1 MKKKLQQVKGGFFNL
16 ILQTKDESVRA
27 VCFSPEKQT
36 ELKTLEKVKSPV
48 KIKNYQKPH
57 QDIIFINKYT
67 KITPLPIDEIDFP
80 RTEICNEDGLIP
92 NISSLQKVAGEQ
104 IVSLKGEVA
113 ELSGIKYLDTLHHGK
128 LKKQEAIVRDTTSSI
143 KVILWEDYVES
154 LELNKTYLL
163 KNLRVKVTKT
173 DRYLNT
179 AKTEKFTY
187 TETEPFTHP
196 LVDVAEDLSVMTSMT
211 WTARILG
218 IQQALK
224 QPSCRSYGKTV
235 NQHAN
240 GVLGECT
247 SCKMSQVLSSCPAQW
262 TGPKC

>member
-128 LKKQEAIVRDTTSSI
+128 LKKQEAIVRDTTSST

-163 KNLRVKVTKT
+163 KNLCVKVTKT

-224 QPSCRSYGKTV
+224 QPSCRSCGKTV
-235 NQHAN
+235 LLTNMRMVFLANAHHAR
-240 GVLGECT
+240 
-247 SCKMSQVLSSCPAQW
+247 
-262 TGPKC
+262 